1 VARLEIP
8 PGEGGDAVQIWSL
21 QPALGAAATRL
32 VDAAYNK
39 SILPVRVREAARM
52 RIAQLNDCTV
62 CLAFRADK
70 VRAQGLDESFYG
82 AVGSPDEA
90 ALSEQER
97 LAVAYAERF
106 AIDHTSIDD
115 AFMEKMRAAFTDPEI
130 LDLTICIG
138 EWLAFGRL
146 TMVLDLDEATWD
158 AQLDITLRHAFFS
171 LQAGARAMVA
181 GSGGT
186 MVFVS
191 SVSGLFSS
199 ASHAAYGAGKAGLL
213 SLVRSAAEELGPEGL
228 RINAVVPGSVST
240 PRIVALREAGLLA
253 PWEKHPSPIGPPAET
268 ADIAA
273 AILFLSCDLSRN
285 VTGPSWMRS
294 AISMKPN

>member
-1 VARLEIP
+1 MAEPTPLPAHDDTPVPDFASFLRLDGRRFVVLGGGYGMGRQAAHALAQQGARLFVVDVVEDRARHVAGEI
-8 PGEGGDAVQIWSL
+8 GGVAGSGDATRRDEVERLFAEATESL
-21 QPALGAAATRL
+21 GGLDGL
-32 VDAAYNK
+32 VDV
-39 SILPVRVREAARM
+39 IG
-52 RIAQLNDCTV
+52 
-62 CLAFRADK
+62 LA
-70 VRAQGLDESFYG
+70 EW
-82 AVGSPDEA
+82 GS
-90 ALSEQER
+90 
-97 LAVAYAERF
+97 
-106 AIDHTSIDD
+106 
-115 AFMEKMRAAFTDPEI
+115 
-130 LDLTICIG
+130 
-138 EWLAFGRL
+138 
-146 TMVLDLDEATWD
+146 VLDLDEATWD

-228 RINAVVPGSVST
+228 RVNAVVPGSVST

-285 VTGPSWMRS
+285 VTGQALVVDGGQSIRTPFQAARS
-294 AISMKPN
+294 NTTTRL

>member
-1 VARLEIP
+1 MAEPTPLPAHDDTPVPDFASFLRLDGRRFVVLGGGYGMGRQAAHALAQQGARLFVVDVVEDRARHVAGEI
-8 PGEGGDAVQIWSL
+8 GGVAGSGDATRRDEVERLFAEATESL
-21 QPALGAAATRL
+21 GGLDGL
-32 VDAAYNK
+32 VDV
-39 SILPVRVREAARM
+39 IG
-52 RIAQLNDCTV
+52 
-62 CLAFRADK
+62 LA
-70 VRAQGLDESFYG
+70 EW
-82 AVGSPDEA
+82 GS
-90 ALSEQER
+90 
-97 LAVAYAERF
+97 
-106 AIDHTSIDD
+106 
-115 AFMEKMRAAFTDPEI
+115 
-130 LDLTICIG
+130 
-138 EWLAFGRL
+138 
-146 TMVLDLDEATWD
+146 VLDLDEATWD

-285 VTGPSWMRS
+285 VTGQALVVDGGQSIRTPFQAARS
-294 AISMKPN
+294 NTTTRL